1 MTDPRDTTLSVISDT
16 LAGHVIEPLTEVIEL
31 EGGGTLS
38 LLRFHDGTY
47 QLHIDADRLNLR
59 VPLTARDVR
68 RVRESTGSMV
78 IADATEVLRDAS

>member
-1 MTDPRDTTLSVISDT
+1 MMTGPLNTVLSAVSDA
-16 LAGHVIEPLTEVIEL
+16 LANHAIEALTEVIEL

-59 VPLTARDVR
+59 VPLTARDVK

-78 IADATEVLRDAS
+78 LADATEVLRAP